1 VRTIAQVWA
10 QFDAKVLGDAVGEVQ
25 RREMRR
31 AFYAGFHSCLVAS
44 LDIASESGDN
54 DDLGAT
60 MMDRLSQE
68 CLAFVDEIKAGRA

>member
-1 VRTIAQVWA
+1 MRTIAQVWA
-10 QFDAKVLGDAVGEVQ
+10 QFDAKVLVNAGEVQ

-44 LDIASESGDN
+44 LDIARESRDN

-60 MMDRLSQE
+60 MMERLSQE